1 MPAPGIHADIEACVD
16 AVIAAVGRR
25 IVLGVPLGIGKPNR
39 FVNALWRRALA
50 DPTLK
55 LSIFT
60 ALTPALPNGRSLL
73 ERRFIGPLRERLY
86 SGYEPLEYA
95 EAVRRDAVPPN
106 IEVSEFF
113 FSPGAWLG
121 ADYAQRQHVST
132 NYSQVTQALI
142 DRGVNVIAQTIARR
156 GEGEAA
162 RYSLGSNPDLTLD
175 LLREP
180 GRHRRPLMVGIVS
193 PAMPYMTNAAETRAD
208 FWDAIVDSGGSGGA
222 HAESLFI
229 APNRPVSL
237 ADYAIATHVT
247 SLIQDGGTLQ
257 IGIGSLG
264 DAVAHLIR
272 LRQTDNDAYRR
283 LCERHIEPDRQTLR
297 PALPVELER
306 FEQGLY
312 GASEMLVEGFLH
324 LIDAGVIKR
333 RVPAL
338 VDSSRRVLLHAA
350 FFLGS
355 SELYRRLH
363 ALSDEERDSI
373 EMTGVRFVNTLDD
386 DFGRKC
392 DERVKARF
400 VNAAMM
406 VTLDGAIVSDSIEG
420 KRVVSGV
427 GGQHD
432 FVSMAER
439 LPGARSII
447 VLAATRTKAARTQS
461 NIVFEYGHTTVPR
474 QLRDIVVTEYGA
486 ADLRGASDRDVMVR
500 LIGIADTRFQDELLE
515 RAQAAGKIERGWRI
529 PETYRR
535 NSPDV
540 LAGRFSNELRE
551 ELPHYPLSTD
561 FTAEEARLAVALDY
575 LKTLAGSKRALAALW
590 LAAPRAGVETHAL
603 LARLGLDR
611 PRGLEERM
619 TQRLLLGAVARTED
633 GRPLLGSSKR
643 SRTAV

>member
-60 ALTPALPNGRSLL
+60 ALTPALPNGRSVL

-86 SGYEPLEYA
+86 GGYEPLEYA

-156 GEGEAA
+156 GEGDAA

-180 GRHRRPLMVGIVS
+180 GRHRRPVMVGIVS

-264 DAVAHLIR
+264 DAVAHMIR
-272 LRQTDNDAYRR
+272 LRQTDNAVYRR
-283 LCERHIEPDRQTLR
+283 LCERLIEPPQRSLRQ
-297 PALPVELER
+297 ALPLELER

-324 LIDAGVIKR
+324 LIDAGVIRR

-338 VDSSRRVLLHAA
+338 ADPARRVLLHAA

-355 SELYRRLH
+355 TELYRRLH
-363 ALSDEERDSI
+363 ALSDDERDAI

-386 DFGRKC
+386 DFERKC

-406 VTLDGAIVSDSIEG
+406 VTLDGAIVSDSLEG

-447 VLAATRTKAARTQS
+447 VLQATRTMAGRARS
-461 NIVFEYGHTTVPR
+461 NIVFEYAHTTIPR

-486 ADLRGASDRDVMVR
+486 ADLRVASDRDVMVR
-500 LIGIADTRFQDELLE
+500 LLGIADARFQDALLE
-515 RAQAAGKIERGWRI
+515 KAQAAGKIERSWRI
-529 PETYRR
+529 PDAYRR
-535 NSPDV
+535 NTPGV
-540 LAGRFSNELRE
+540 LAERFGGEQRAK
-551 ELPHYPLSTD
+551 LPHFPLSTD
-561 FTAEEARLAVALDY
+561 FTPEEARLAVALDY
-575 LKTLAGSKRALAALW
+575 LKTLAGSKRALVKLW
-590 LAAPRAGVETHAL
+590 LAAPRVGDSSRPL
-603 LARLGLDR
+603 LKRM
-611 PRGLEERM
+611 GLEQPESVEERISR
-619 TQRLLLGAVARTED
+619 RLLLAANLQTED
-633 GRPLLGSSKR
+633 GRPIHRAALEPVR
-643 SRTAV
+643 RE

>member
-1 MPAPGIHADIEACVD
+1 MRRPESFADIEACVD
-16 AVIAAVGRR
+16 GVLAAVGRE

-39 FVNALWRRALA
+39 FVNALWRRAVA
-50 DPTLK
+50 DPALK

-60 ALTPALPNGRSLL
+60 ALTPALPGGRSLL
-73 ERRFIGPLRERLY
+73 ERRFLGPLRERLY
-86 SGYEPLEYA
+86 AGYEPLEYA

-113 FSPGAWLG
+113 FAPGAWLN

-156 GEGEAA
+156 GEGDAA

-180 GRHRRPLMVGIVS
+180 GRQRRPYMVGIVS
-193 PAMPYMTNAAETRAD
+193 AAMPFMTNAAETRAE
-208 FWDAIVDSGGSGGA
+208 FWDAIVDST
-222 HAESLFI
+222 EPLFV

-272 LRQTDNDAYRR
+272 LRHTDNAAYRQ
-283 LCERHIEPDRQTLR
+283 LCERLIESPQLALR
-297 PALPVELER
+297 KALPVELER

-312 GASEMLVEGFLH
+312 GASEMLVEGMLH
-324 LIDAGVIKR
+324 LIDAGVIRR

-338 VDSSRRVLLHAA
+338 ADPSRRVLLHAA

-363 ALSDEERDSI
+363 ALSDDERDSI

-386 DFGRKC
+386 DFERKC

-406 VTLDGAIVSDSIEG
+406 VTLDGAIVSDSLEG

-447 VLAATRTKAARTQS
+447 VLAATRTKAAQTQS

-474 QLRDIVVTEYGA
+474 QLRDLVVTEYGA
-486 ADLRGASDRDVMVR
+486 ADLRVASDRDVMVR
-500 LIGIADTRFQDELLE
+500 LLGITDARFQDALLE
-515 RAQAAGKIERGWRI
+515 KAQAAGKIERDWRI
-529 PETYRR
+529 PDAYRR
-535 NSPDV
+535 NTPDA
-540 LAGRFSNELRE
+540 LAGRFGGELLAK
-551 ELPHYPLSTD
+551 LPHYPLSTD
-561 FTAEEARLAVALDY
+561 FTPEEARLAVALDH
-575 LKTLAGSKRALAALW
+575 LKMLTGSKRALAGLW
-590 LAAPRAGVETHAL
+590 LAAPGVSSSVRPL
-603 LARLGLDR
+603 LERMGLAR
-611 PRGLEERM
+611 PRGHAERIGR
-619 TQRLLLGAVARTED
+619 RLLLAALAATED
-633 GRPLLGSSKR
+633 GRPLHP
-643 SRTAV
+643 

>member
-1 MPAPGIHADIEACVD
+1 MRAPEVHADIDACVD
-16 AVIAAVGRR
+16 SVIAAVGRKV
-25 IVLGVPLGIGKPNR
+25 VLGVPLGIGKPNR
-39 FVNALWRRALA
+39 FVNALWRRAVA
-50 DPTLK
+50 DPSLR

-60 ALTPALPNGRSLL
+60 ALTPALPGGRSLL
-73 ERRFIGPLRERLY
+73 ERRFIGPLRERLFA
-86 SGYEPLEYA
+86 GYEPLEYA
-95 EAVRRDAVPPN
+95 EAVRRDEVPPN

-113 FSPGAWLG
+113 FAPGAWLH

-156 GEGEAA
+156 GEGDAA

-180 GRHRRPLMVGIVS
+180 GRHRRPFMVGIVS
-193 PAMPYMTNAAETRAD
+193 SAMPFMTNAAETRAD
-208 FWDAIVDSGGSGGA
+208 FWDAIVEASTP
-222 HAESLFI
+222 LFI

-237 ADYAIATHVT
+237 SDYAIATHVT

-264 DAVAHLIR
+264 DAVAHMIR
-272 LRQTDNDAYRR
+272 LRQTDNAAWRR
-283 LCERHIEPDRQTLR
+283 LCESHVEPGRQTLR
-297 PALPVELER
+297 AALPVELER

-363 ALSDEERDSI
+363 ALSDEQRDSI

-392 DERVKARF
+392 DDRVKARF

-406 VTLDGAIVSDSIEG
+406 VTLDGTIVSDSLEG

-447 VLAATRTKAARTQS
+447 VLAATRTKAARAES

-486 ADLRGASDRDVMVR
+486 ADLRGATDRDVMVR
-500 LIGIADTRFQDELLE
+500 LIGIADAGFQDELLA
-515 RAQAAGKIERGWRI
+515 RAQAAGKIERSWRI
-529 PETYRR
+529 PDAYRR
-535 NSPDV
+535 NTAALVNERFPD
-540 LAGRFSNELRE
+540 ELRAK
-551 ELPHYPLSTD
+551 LPHFPLSTD
-561 FTAEEARLAVALDY
+561 FTPEEARLAIALDY
-575 LKTLAGSKRALAALW
+575 LKSLAGSKRALAGLW
-590 LAAPRAGVETHAL
+590 FAARGDDASSRPL
-603 LARLGLDR
+603 LERMGLER
-611 PRGLEERM
+611 PRSLRDRIAA
-619 TQRLLLGAVARTED
+619 RLLLGAIARTGD
-633 GRPLLGSSKR
+633 GRPLS
-643 SRTAV
+643 